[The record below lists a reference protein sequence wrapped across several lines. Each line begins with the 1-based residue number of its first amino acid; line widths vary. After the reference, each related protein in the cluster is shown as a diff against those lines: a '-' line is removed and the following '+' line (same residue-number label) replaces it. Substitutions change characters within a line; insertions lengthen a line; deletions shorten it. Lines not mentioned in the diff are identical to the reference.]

1 MAGVRTSLLLFAGSV
16 DFPREERRDRAT
28 RCAKT
33 GHELQAR
40 LPYHACVNTRIEHPI
55 IAINGLLSLDKEP
68 AVRLANRYADAVLK
82 AGGIPIV
89 IPPVGG
95 PVDVDRLLQHVDG
108 LLLSGGDDFDTE
120 RLGLGATHPAADPTP
135 TAKQDFD
142 FMLVQRALER
152 RMPVLGVCYG
162 MQVLG
167 LAEGAT
173 LHQHLPEDRPDGRTH
188 SGGVEHDVDVE
199 PGTKLARLLGVERL
213 PVLSRH
219 HQALCTVQPPWKV
232 CAVDDE
238 GLIEAIERADHPF
251 AVGVQWHPELGPE
264 GSRHDRLFRGLVG
277 AAALALAEHL
287 GT

>member
-1 MAGVRTSLLLFAGSV
+1 MLYDGPV
-16 DFPREERRDRAT
+16 D
-28 RCAKT
+28 
-33 GHELQAR
+33 
-40 LPYHACVNTRIEHPI
+40 TRIEHPI
-55 IAINGLLSLDKEP
+55 IAINGLLSLEKEP
-68 AVRLANRYADAVLK
+68 SVRVANRYSDSVLK

-95 PVDVDRLLQHVDG
+95 PLDIDRLLDHVDG
-108 LLLSGGDDFDTE
+108 LLLSGGDDFDTA
-120 RLGLGATHPAADPTP
+120 RLGLGPTHPAADPTP

-142 FMLVQRALER
+142 FLLAKRAVER
-152 RMPVLGVCYG
+152 GLPVLGVCYG

-167 LAEGAT
+167 LAEGADI
-173 LHQHLPEDRPDGRTH
+173 HQHLPQDRPDGRIH
-188 SGGVEHDVDVE
+188 SGGVEHEVDVE
-199 PGTKLARLLGVERL
+199 AGTKLARLLGVERL

-219 HQALCTVQPPWKV
+219 HQALCSVQPPWSV

-277 AAALALAEHL
+277 AAGLALAERI
-287 GT
+287 GI